1 MREGPMSDATGTGD
15 AAAVDVERLA
25 ERVWRLLLEELRRE
39 RVRGHALDRPTG
51 S

>member
-1 MREGPMSDATGTGD
+1 MSQGIETAG
-15 AAAVDVERLA
+15 AAGVDVERLA

-39 RVRGHALDRPTG
+39 RVRGHALDRPAA